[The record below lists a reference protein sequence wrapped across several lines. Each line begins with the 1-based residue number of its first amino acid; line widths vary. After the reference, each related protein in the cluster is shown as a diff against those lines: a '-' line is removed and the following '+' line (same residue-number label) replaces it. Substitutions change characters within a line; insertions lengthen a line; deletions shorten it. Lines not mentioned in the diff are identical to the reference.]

1 MKRLFPVIVALT
13 CVFSFVA
20 NAQTSNCKPF
30 DFNLPTNY
38 QSGPNASSLVSADI
52 NGDGKIDVITPNYN
66 DNTVS
71 VLFGDGAGGF
81 FPPQSFPTET
91 GVTTLARGDL
101 NRDGRLD
108 LVGASVTS
116 NKLVVLLNNGQGGFS
131 APAVTTLPSNIYQF
145 YNLKIADFNGDA
157 NPDVAGVTETNLNIF
172 LGNGQGGLALNTT
185 FTWNGDGAEIVTG
198 NFNND
203 SLADFAVTGGDFGDP
218 FEFGVVLGNSSGSF
232 VLNNRYSLP
241 NEPSGITAGDFNGD
255 GLTDVVIASNY
266 PYQNN
271 TPQTY
276 YLQLWSG
283 NGTGS
288 FTAGTKINFPFF
300 IGGATAGDFN
310 ADGKLDLATNL
321 GSMIATVYGAG
332 NGTFQ
337 NPTYWTGAYANLLI
351 SADVNQ
357 DNRQDLLTLQS
368 GSPNSL
374 VSVLLS
380 QGSSGFSL
388 SKGVAGGATDIAA
401 SDFNND
407 GLLDMVTANEYD
419 FTYTSEVVIALNDGN
434 KGLLPDRTFATPASF
449 RTLTV
454 GDFNGDGKKDAA
466 TAHSNNAK
474 QIAVFLGDGTGNL
487 SAPIKHL
494 TTNGI
499 ENALSGDFNGDRKDD
514 LFVVDGNYRGSVL
527 LSNGDGTFST
537 NPNFSIDSASHLI
550 APQAGDFNGDGK
562 LDLVVISTGLTIWL
576 GAGNG
581 TFTRGGSSNNPSSF
595 NYGANI
601 SVGDLN
607 ADGKLDVVL
616 VNSGAATVL
625 TRYFGDGSGG
635 IGSITTQT
643 LEWQSSQMVAA
654 DFNSDGAADI
664 ALISSSHRGSLAIVP
679 STAQSPF
686 WEAPIFFSP
695 TGLVGSPGGGFA
707 STIIAADYNADNKID
722 LGYASRYRSRGI
734 IYNTSGQSP
743 CLSIND
749 MNVTEG
755 DSGITTAG
763 FTVSLSEPSSQIV
776 RFNYS
781 ITAQNATMGTDLQNL
796 TGRLEIP
803 AGQTTVTINVPINGD
818 AIDELDETF
827 VVNLFS
833 PLNASLLKKTGV
845 GTIVD
850 NDAEPTLTITDV
862 SQNEPNSFQEFNFR
876 VNLSAPSGKPI
887 SFLYATADGTAVSGK
902 DYSTATNTVN
912 IQPGRAFAD
921 IWVPVTSDS
930 MHEPDETFFLNLS
943 NPTNVTISDNQ
954 GKGTIVNNDPVPTLF
969 FFIGGAAEG
978 DTGLT
983 ARTINLQLTN
993 PTYQLVTFS
1002 LATGDGTALK
1012 GKDYNSSD
1020 TTFVIPAEQMSAT
1033 TSVQIIGDT
1042 INEPNETFNLNL
1054 YNVSNATVTN
1064 AQAQITIIDDESVAN
1079 DFDRD
1084 GKTDIPVFR
1093 PSDRNWY
1100 VQFSSTGSFSAF
1112 QYGLST
1118 DIPVSGDYNND
1129 GRTDYA
1135 VWRASTGGWYTPVP
1149 NRSQVWGKE
1158 GDVPVQGD
1166 YDNDGRID
1174 VAVFRPTDK
1183 TWYVQLSSNG
1193 SFKIVQFGLETD
1205 KPVPADYDGDGKT
1218 DIAVFRPATGYWY
1231 ILRSSDEGITSLQFG
1246 IETDQLVPAD
1256 YDGDGRA
1263 DIAVFRDGNW
1273 YYNRS
1278 SNNAFTAFK
1287 WGIAGDKPVPGNYDG
1302 DDKTDFAVYRSGNW
1316 YVWLSSTNSM
1326 MTKQFGLPDD
1336 VPIPFVS
1343 NN

>member
-1 MKRLFPVIVALT
+1 MKRLLFVIAALL
-13 CVFSFVA
+13 CVFRLSGD
-20 NAQTSNCKPF
+20 AQTSNCKPF
-30 DFNLPTNY
+30 DFNLAVSYAT
-38 QSGPNASSLVSADI
+38 SPNAYSSATADI
-52 NGDGKIDVITPNYN
+52 NGDGRIDVITANY
-66 DNTVS
+66 DYRTVS

-81 FPPQSFPTET
+81 LPPQDFPTEINIT
-91 GVTTLARGDL
+91 AVAAGDL
-101 NRDGRLD
+101 NRDGKPD
-108 LVGASVTS
+108 LVTAYVTG
-116 NKLVVLLNNGQGGFS
+116 NKIAVLLNNGQGGFS
-131 APAVTTLPSNIYQF
+131 APTIIQMPQNVFGF
-145 YNLKIADFNGDA
+145 YKLKIADFDGDG
-157 NPDVAGVTETNLNIF
+157 NSDLVGISETNLHIF
-172 LGNGQGGLALNTT
+172 LGNGLGGFAINTSLP
-185 FTWNGDGAEIVTG
+185 WKGDAADLVVG

-203 SLADFAVTGGDFGDP
+203 NLSDLAITSTHYSVP
-218 FEFGVVLGNSSGSF
+218 WEFGIILGKAGGGFIINNRFSLPDEPSSIIAGEFNGDALTDIVLGLNYPYQNSTPQRFYLQLWNGNGAGNF
-232 VLNNRYSLP
+232 TAGTKIVLPFRVAEVVS
-241 NEPSGITAGDFNGD
+241 GDFNGD
-255 GLTDVVIASNY
+255 GKSDLAASLN
-266 PYQNN
+266 
-271 TPQTY
+271 
-276 YLQLWSG
+276 S
-283 NGTGS
+283 
-288 FTAGTKINFPFF
+288 I
-300 IGGATAGDFN
+300 IATA
-310 ADGKLDLATNL
+310 
-321 GSMIATVYGAG
+321 YGTG

-337 NPTYWTGAYANLLI
+337 NLAYWASQTARLTA
-351 SADVNQ
+351 ADVNQ
-357 DNRQDLLTLQS
+357 DNRHDLLTIQGSQQS
-368 GSPNSL
+368 SS
-374 VSVLLS
+374 VTVLLS
-380 QGSSGFSL
+380 RGNDGFPAP
-388 SKGVAGGATDIAA
+388 KAVPYGDTDIAA
-401 SDFNND
+401 ADFNGD
-407 GLLDMVTANEYD
+407 GLLDMVTANDSD
-419 FTYTSEVVIALNDGN
+419 FGSEVVIALNDGN
-434 KGLLPDRTFATPASF
+434 DGFLPDRRFETPLAL
-449 RTLTV
+449 RGLAV
-454 GDFNGDGKKDAA
+454 GDFNGDGKKDVA
-466 TAHSNNAK
+466 TSHSTNTK
-474 QIAVFLGDGTGNL
+474 AVAIYFGDGAGNIA
-487 SAPIKHL
+487 APV
-494 TTNGI
+494 TRSFSYGV
-499 ENALSGDFNGDRKDD
+499 ESVVAGDFNGDRKDD
-514 LFVVDGNYRGSVL
+514 LFVLDNTPRSHVL
-527 LSNGDGTFST
+527 LSNGDGTFT
-537 NPNFSIDSASHLI
+537 AAPEFLTDPPYYSA
-550 APQAGDFNGDGK
+550 APKTGDFNADGK
-562 LDLVVISTGLTIWL
+562 LDLVVLTSSGGNSALTIWL

-581 TFTRGGSSNNPSSF
+581 TFTRGGSKIGFFP
-595 NYGANI
+595 NI
-601 SVGDLN
+601 AVGDIN
-607 ADGKLDVVL
+607 ADGKLDVVTL
-616 VNSGAATVL
+616 NSSGGGT
-625 TRYFGDGSGG
+625 TINRFPGDGNGG
-635 IGSITTQT
+635 LGNASAQT
-643 LEWQSSQMVAA
+643 LNFDSAYLIVA
-654 DFNSDGAADI
+654 DFNSDSAADV
-664 ALISSSHRGSLAIVP
+664 ALHTFSTRGNLVVIPSLNQA
-679 STAQSPF
+679 PF
-686 WEAPIFFSP
+686 YETPIYFP
-695 TGLVGSPGGGFA
+695 LGGFGGA
-707 STIIAADYNADNKID
+707 SYAGYLSALIAADYNGDNKID
-722 LGYASRYRSRGI
+722 IGFTSRYTTRGVV
-734 IYNTSGQSP
+734 YNSNRQNPDP

-749 MNVTEG
+749 VTVTEG
-755 DSGITTAG
+755 DSGAASAT
-763 FTVSLSEPSSQIV
+763 FTVTLSAPSSQIV
-776 RFNYS
+776 RVNY
-781 ITAQNATMGTDLQNL
+781 TLAGQNATLGTDLQNL
-796 TGRLEIP
+796 SGRLEIP
-803 AGQTTVTINVPINGD
+803 AGQTTATINVPIAGD
-818 AIDELDETF
+818 LLDEADETF
-827 VVNLFS
+827 VVNLS
-833 PLNASLLKKTGV
+833 SATNAFLVKTVGV

-850 NDAEPTLTITDV
+850 DDSAPSLTITDV
-862 SQNEPNSFQEFNFR
+862 SQNEPDSYQGFNFR

-887 SFLYATADGTAVSGK
+887 SFLYATADGTAAAGK
-902 DYSTATNTVN
+902 DYSTVTNTVN
-912 IQPGRAFAD
+912 IQPGAVFAD